1 MGNVQFDFELDEVV
15 SGLHL
20 DFNGQDIHC
29 FKINGTKVNEEV
41 DTLWNGTH
49 LVMPTKYLK

>member
-1 MGNVQFDFELDEVV
+1 MGNVKFDFELDEVV

-29 FKINGTKVNEEV
+29 FKINGTKISEEL